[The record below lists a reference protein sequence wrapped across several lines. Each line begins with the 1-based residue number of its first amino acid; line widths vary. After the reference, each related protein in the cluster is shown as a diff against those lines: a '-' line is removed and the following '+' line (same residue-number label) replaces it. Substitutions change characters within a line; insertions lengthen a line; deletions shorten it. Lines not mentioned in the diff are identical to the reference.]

1 MLFPPKFFAAYLPLL
16 GSDTDSSTTRFCLE
30 TDFQLTISP
39 SADRDSKVSIRQQTP
54 FTAYYIVL
62 MPSTGNFRP
71 ISKTITHHLSCLFT
85 SELLDR
91 NMLNAYLYRLLK

>member
-1 MLFPPKFFAAYLPLL
+1 MLFPPLFFAAYLPLP
-16 GSDTDSSTTRFCLE
+16 GSAADSSTTRFCLE

-39 SADRDSKVSIRQQTP
+39 SANRDSKLTIRQQTP

-71 ISKTITHHLSCLFT
+71 ISKTITHHLFRLIT
-85 SELLDR
+85 SEILNQ
-91 NMLNAYLYRLLK
+91 NMLDAYLYRLLE